1 MPPPP
6 KRKPIGLASPRDRS
20 RDRTSAV
27 VAVGLGVLAVIG
39 VATIFSEP
47 IWALEAPPAPDHGA
61 PPAEPAHAA
70 PAAGPNDGGADS

>member
-6 KRKPIGLASPRDRS
+6 KRKPTGPASP

-27 VAVGLGVLAVIG
+27 VAIGLGVLAVTG

-47 IWALEAPPAPDHGA
+47 LFALVAPPAPDHGTA
-61 PPAEPAHAA
+61 SAEPAHAA
-70 PAAGPNDGGADS
+70 PSAGPTDGGVDS